1 MPMLCYCG
9 QINLLVQSEIEILLW
24 ILAFC
29 WLSRLLLCLVSHVG
43 FHVLLWETLLARV
56 AVAWRHRGAVLESQ
70 SYLMLVLRCDES
82 VVTLLV
88 LRRYGVYKVFDSSE
102 GLSQPV
108 LRRESSGPSG
118 SSLRAL
124 ESELREQEES
134 PGAQESELHT
144 GALF

>member
-1 MPMLCYCG
+1 
-9 QINLLVQSEIEILLW
+9 
-24 ILAFC
+24 
-29 WLSRLLLCLVSHVG
+29 
-43 FHVLLWETLLARV
+43 
-56 AVAWRHRGAVLESQ
+56 
-70 SYLMLVLRCDES
+70 MLVLRCDES
-82 VVTLLV
+82 VVALLV
-88 LRRYGVYKVFDSSE
+88 LRCYGVYKVFDSSD

-134 PGAQESELHT
+134 PGAQERELHT